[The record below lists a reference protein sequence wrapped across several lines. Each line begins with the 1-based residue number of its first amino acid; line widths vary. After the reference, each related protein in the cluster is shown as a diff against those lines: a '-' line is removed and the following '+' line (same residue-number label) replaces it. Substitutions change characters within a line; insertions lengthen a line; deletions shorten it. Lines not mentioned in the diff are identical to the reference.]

1 VLSILINGNEKRYVP
16 CRIKHAH
23 SINISQKQQHGHYP
37 LCYVLLNQL
46 FMNTNFKVSNF
57 AIWCKIAIYIS
68 RNDKLIIPNVNDK
81 EMTKKRKYLSNMESD
96 GYLERKKYNSLIQKD
111 VFQFITTEKFKQE
124 FKEKYCEISKKIR
137 PDFSDEIRNRMLS
150 SFNF

>member
-1 VLSILINGNEKRYVP
+1 
-16 CRIKHAH
+16 
-23 SINISQKQQHGHYP
+23 
-37 LCYVLLNQL
+37 
-46 FMNTNFKVSNF
+46 MNTNFKVSNF

-81 EMTKKRKYLSNMESD
+81 EMTKKRKYLSNMQCD
-96 GYLERKKYNSLIQKD
+96 GYLDRKKYNSLIQKD